1 MNSIRID
8 LERTLGAIDRN
19 IFGGFAEHLGRC
31 IYGGIYEP
39 DSPLADEHGL
49 RTDVLDALRRLRM
62 PLIRY
67 PGGNFASGYRWR
79 DGVGSVSERP
89 ARADLAWFVT
99 DPNHFGTNEFVRFCR
114 KLGSEPYLVV
124 NCGDGDMREARD
136 WVEYCNGTQDSALV
150 RLRHEHGFPEP
161 HRVRYWGIGNEV
173 DGPWQI
179 GHKTPQEYARAFTEF
194 GKVMKWV
201 DPDIKLV
208 ASAVSLWGEDFVE
221 RGQLLLEQAGDLID
235 YMALHWY
242 VGNPQ
247 DDFTFYMARSEFI
260 EERLCAYEGL
270 IRVVCIERD
279 IRRPVHIAVDEW
291 NVWYRERPSSDAGP
305 KDRNQL
311 EETYNLEDALVVAM
325 HLNAFVR
332 HASTVR
338 MANLAQIVNVIAPI
352 FTRPDGLVLQT
363 IFYPFEMYSRTCGPA
378 ALDVWWEGETF
389 TGGRRTGVRI
399 LDVSATID
407 EKKKELVLYVVNR
420 SRTQPM
426 ETTISL
432 FDGRFAG
439 DARASVVNGTDIKS
453 ENTFDTP
460 DQVMTRESSLVVE
473 GPSMTYTFEP
483 HSVTALVYSVGR

>member
-1 MNSIRID
+1 M
-8 LERTLGAIDRN
+8 
-19 IFGGFAEHLGRC
+19 
-31 IYGGIYEP
+31 
-39 DSPLADEHGL
+39 
-49 RTDVLDALRRLRM
+49 
-62 PLIRY
+62 
-67 PGGNFASGYRWR
+67 
-79 DGVGSVSERP
+79 
-89 ARADLAWFVT
+89 
-99 DPNHFGTNEFVRFCR
+99 
-114 KLGSEPYLVV
+114 
-124 NCGDGDMREARD
+124 
-136 WVEYCNGTQDSALV
+136 
-150 RLRHEHGFPEP
+150 
-161 HRVRYWGIGNEV
+161 
-173 DGPWQI
+173 
-179 GHKTPQEYARAFTEF
+179 
-194 GKVMKWV
+194 
-201 DPDIKLV
+201 
-208 ASAVSLWGEDFVE
+208 
-221 RGQLLLEQAGDLID
+221 
-235 YMALHWY
+235 
-242 VGNPQ
+242 
-247 DDFTFYMARSEFI
+247 
-260 EERLCAYEGL
+260 
-270 IRVVCIERD
+270 
-279 IRRPVHIAVDEW
+279 
-291 NVWYRERPSSDAGP
+291 
-305 KDRNQL
+305 
-311 EETYNLEDALVVAM
+311 EDALVVAM